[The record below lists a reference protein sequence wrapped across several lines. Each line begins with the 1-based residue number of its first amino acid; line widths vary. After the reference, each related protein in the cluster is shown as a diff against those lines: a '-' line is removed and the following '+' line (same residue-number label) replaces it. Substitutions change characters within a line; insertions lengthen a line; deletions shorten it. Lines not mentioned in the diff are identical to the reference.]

1 MHMPPIAPSA
11 PASATRIHPASAST
25 SSVRPTISTDCRVA
39 LLRLSRRIRANS
51 VGGLTPSQFAM
62 FASVVNYG
70 PCTISHLADLEHVK
84 APSASKI
91 VAALETLGLVERR
104 DDPGD
109 RRCSVIVATRA
120 GHEYFD
126 EVRAA
131 GRSWL
136 ASRVSLL
143 DADDVALIDGAL
155 PALERLLATES

>member
-1 MHMPPIAPSA
+1 MHMPSIAPSA
-11 PASATRIHPASAST
+11 PTVDVVGSADDLDRL
-25 SSVRPTISTDCRVA
+25 RVA

-51 VGGLTPSQFAM
+51 VGGLTPSQFSM
-62 FASVVNYG
+62 IASVVKFG

-91 VAALETLGLVERR
+91 VAALESLGLVERR

-109 RRCSVIVATRA
+109 RRCSVIVATQ
-120 GHEYFD
+120 GGLDYFD
-126 EVRAA
+126 EVRVA

-136 ASRVSLL
+136 ASRVSML

>member
-1 MHMPPIAPSA
+1 MHMPAIAPSDPRGSVV
-11 PASATRIHPASAST
+11 PADVVGSADDLDRL
-25 SSVRPTISTDCRVA
+25 RVA

-51 VGGLTPSQFAM
+51 VGELTPSQFAM
-62 FASVVNYG
+62 FVSVVKFG
-70 PCTISHLADLEHVK
+70 PCTISHLAELEHVK

-104 DDPGD
+104 EDPED

-120 GHEYFD
+120 GHDYFD
-126 EVRAA
+126 EVRVA

-136 ASRVSLL
+136 ASRVSML
-143 DADDVALIDGAL
+143 DADDVGLIDAAL

>member
-11 PASATRIHPASAST
+11 PTTDVGGSADDLDRL
-25 SSVRPTISTDCRVA
+25 RVA

-51 VGGLTPSQFAM
+51 VGGLTPSQFSM
-62 FASVVNYG
+62 FVMVVKYG
-70 PCTISHLADLEHVK
+70 PCTISHLAELEHVK

-109 RRCSVIVATRA
+109 RRCSVIVATR
-120 GHEYFD
+120 GGLDYFD
-126 EVRAA
+126 EVRVA

-136 ASRVSLL
+136 ASRVSML

>member
-1 MHMPPIAPSA
+1 MPPIAPSA
-11 PASATRIHPASAST
+11 ATADVVGSADDLDRL
-25 SSVRPTISTDCRVA
+25 RVA

-51 VGGLTPSQFAM
+51 VGGLTPSQFSM
-62 FASVVNYG
+62 FASVVKFG

-109 RRCSVIVATRA
+109 RRCSVIVATR
-120 GHEYFD
+120 GGLDYFD
-126 EVRAA
+126 EVRIA

-136 ASRVSLL
+136 ASRVSML